1 MITAGCT
8 GFLRDRDAGLVIK
21 TEQRCHCAHSNRHR
35 LLHCFA
41 AQPKQARSITGASER
56 SGERAGER
64 SGERAGERT
73 GAGAGE
79 RGGERAGAAAGARG
93 GAGGRAANITTEQ
106 RTQIRS
112 TLLRS
117 GSVNRVSNL
126 NVHVAIGTALP
137 RDVVIRPLPPEIVTL
152 VPEYRGYDYVVYND
166 EIIIIEPS
174 TREIVYIIQ
183 G

>member
-1 MITAGCT
+1 
-8 GFLRDRDAGLVIK
+8 
-21 TEQRCHCAHSNRHR
+21 
-35 LLHCFA
+35 
-41 AQPKQARSITGASER
+41 
-56 SGERAGER
+56 
-64 SGERAGERT
+64 
-73 GAGAGE
+73 
-79 RGGERAGAAAGARG
+79 
-93 GAGGRAANITTEQ
+93 
-106 RTQIRS
+106 
-112 TLLRS
+112 LLRS